1 MHVEESF
8 PSLRPLPMIVE
19 DDLSYIAQGGKRV
32 LKNYVVET
40 GTAMEHQQ
48 RRFLSHPVAIGDKP
62 SVCDIDEEPDAIDK
76 DMHAASP
83 VGML

>member
-1 MHVEESF
+1 
-8 PSLRPLPMIVE
+8 MIVE

-32 LKNYVVET
+32 LKDYVVET

-62 SVCDIDEEPDAIDK
+62 SVCDIDE
-76 DMHAASP
+76 
-83 VGML
+83 

>member
-1 MHVEESF
+1 VENA
-8 PSLRPLPMIVE
+8 SLKTTW
-19 DDLSYIAQGGKRV
+19 SK
-32 LKNYVVET
+32 
-40 GTAMEHQQ
+40 Q